1 MCPIVW
7 IENTHLTHK
16 VFVHLLASCNNV
28 SVCSVSGVQPALHLG
43 VAIFMKFHSMTSS
56 CLINRVTTFSQT
68 VTDEILFAAFPKMR
82 TFQF

>member
-1 MCPIVW
+1 
-7 IENTHLTHK
+7 
-16 VFVHLLASCNNV
+16 
-28 SVCSVSGVQPALHLG
+28 
-43 VAIFMKFHSMTSS
+43 MKFHSMTSS